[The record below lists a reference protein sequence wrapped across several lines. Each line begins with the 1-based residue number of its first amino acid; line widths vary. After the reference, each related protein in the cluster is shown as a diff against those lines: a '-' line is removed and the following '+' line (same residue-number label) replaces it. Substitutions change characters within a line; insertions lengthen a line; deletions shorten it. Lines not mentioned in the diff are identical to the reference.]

1 MQLTEQYR
9 PTTWNEVVGQDK
21 VIKRIQQL
29 AKRGLGGRAYWLSGG
44 SGQGKSTIGR
54 LIAAEIAD
62 EFAIDE
68 IDAAECTPKRIAE
81 IERSSRCRSF
91 GKGGRAFVVNESHG
105 LSKASIRQLLV
116 TLERMPS
123 HVVWIFTTTNDNQDR
138 LFEDCT
144 DAYPLLSRCVV
155 LELARRGLAE
165 RFAERA
171 QAIAQSEGLDGKPLE
186 NYVQLAKKHRNN
198 MRRMIQEIEAG
209 AMLD

>member
-9 PTTWNEVVGQDK
+9 PKQWSEVVGQNK

-81 IERSSRCRSF
+81 IERSGRCRSF
-91 GKGGRAFVVNESHG
+91 GKGGRAFIVNESHG
-105 LSKASIRQLLV
+105 LNKASIRQLLV
-116 TLERMPS
+116 TLERIPG
-123 HVVWIFTTTNDNQDR
+123 HVVWIFTTTNDNQDQ
-138 LFEDCT
+138 LFEDCL
-144 DAYPLLSRCVV
+144 DAHPLLSRCVV
-155 LELARRGLAE
+155 LELARRGLAD

-171 QAIAQSEGLDGKPLE
+171 QEIAQAEGLDGKPLE

-198 MRRMIQEIEAG
+198 LRRMIQEIEAG